1 MGLTVTAE
9 GVEDRHV
16 LELLRRLGC
25 DHVQGVYVS
34 PPLAAAELERWCGER
49 AGSQPDAARVL
60 LH

>member
-9 GVEDRHV
+9 GVEDRNV

-25 DHVQGVYVS
+25 DHVQGLYVS
-34 PPLAAAELERWCGER
+34 PPLAAAELERWCRESAESR
-49 AGSQPDAARVL
+49 PAAARAL